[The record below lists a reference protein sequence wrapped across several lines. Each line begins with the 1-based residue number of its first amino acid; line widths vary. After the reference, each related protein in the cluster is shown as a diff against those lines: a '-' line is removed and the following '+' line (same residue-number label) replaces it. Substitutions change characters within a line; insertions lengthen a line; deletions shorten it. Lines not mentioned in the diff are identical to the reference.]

1 MSSHLNKLMQM
12 VLLRSWWFCFGARP
26 KPLFVCMK
34 NPASSNQNTEYIHR
48 NTDEDGIAN
57 CFTNGDQKTSK
68 RINISFTVFKWL
80 EATVTGKQLRWSF
93 GIWSLWRSFSHV
105 QLRGDSRVDLKPT
118 EEVYIYLILVCHP
131 QEELESLAREMDSC
145 LAFTS
150 AFTAFFFFMWCK
162 KVDFEININGP
173 TSHFLFCFLVF
184 FIFQS
189 FETKLFNCIWY
200 LCVEVY
206 MCDLLRYCLCLSSDW
221 MKLASS

>member
-1 MSSHLNKLMQM
+1 MTRSHCDGEAAEVVFWHLVPLEVFQP
-12 VLLRSWWFCFGARP
+12 RSTAWRFQSGPQAHRRG
-26 KPLFVCMK
+26 L
-34 NPASSNQNTEYIHR
+34 YISHFSLSPI
-48 NTDEDGIAN
+48 T
-57 CFTNGDQKTSK
+57 F
-68 RINISFTVFKWL
+68 RI
-80 EATVTGKQLRWSF
+80 
-93 GIWSLWRSFSHV
+93 
-105 QLRGDSRVDLKPT
+105 
-118 EEVYIYLILVCHP
+118 P

-162 KVDFEININGP
+162 KVDFEININCP

-221 MKLASS
+221 MTLASS